1 MKKQTLLFVSFI
13 AFMTSLSQTSV
24 ISTNPCTDAIAQ
36 TTPGRWI
43 PHYDLA
49 NAVTKIQKQESYNR
63 LDVLHN
69 ILLKMFPQPVGVDVR
84 VNRGASKSYFGA
96 TRKYRYT
103 PEDRL
108 DFDYLSILPII
119 TSSYF
124 ANFTPHY
131 CAHTDKGIVFTPGAK
146 NENSDGV
153 GIVANNL
160 SNLANPPTGD
170 DWTINSLPVMMMSS
184 MITEKWKG
192 YEMYGD
198 VRLNGRSLL
207 IHREGMLPFVPVTRK
222 QYLERCVLQTTQLYD
237 KMIGFA
243 MQKPLR
249 SAEVQEAEKKAKLAK
264 FEKDFGKDPKRLK
277 SAVDYYLSGYKTDQ
291 QIRDEEVAKIKKN
304 KETDLK
310 QFTDELERSTRE
322 GLLDSAAVI
331 RVMYYPTPVFETDPK
346 QGNMLIT
353 ENPDYIRNDLPG
365 YVPQFIV
372 ISWKWSPDFW
382 PVHKGYESTFLKDF
396 PIDKIKA
403 MIDK

>member
-1 MKKQTLLFVSFI
+1 MRFITTLLTLCIYAASF
-13 AFMTSLSQTSV
+13 SQNA
-24 ISTNPCTDAIAQ
+24 TNTKAPCTKEIAQ
-36 TTPGRWI
+36 ATKGNWVPN
-43 PHYDLA
+43 YDQGHS
-49 NAVTKIQKQESYNR
+49 VTKIQKQETYNR
-63 LDVLHN
+63 LNVLHD

-84 VNRGASKSYFGA
+84 VNRGASNSYFGA

-103 PEDRL
+103 QDDRL
-108 DFDYLSILPII
+108 DFDYLSILPIV

-131 CAHTDKGIVFTPGAK
+131 CAHTDNGIVFTPGVK

-170 DWTINSLPVMMMSS
+170 DWTIDGLPVMMMSS
-184 MITEKWKG
+184 MITERWKS

-207 IHREGMLPFVPVTRK
+207 IHRTGMLPYIPVTRK
-222 QYLERCVLQTTQLYD
+222 RYLERCISQTTQLYD
-237 KMIGFA
+237 KMIALA
-243 MQKPLR
+243 MQKPVR
-249 SAEVQEAEKKAKLAK
+249 STEAQEEEKKARLAK

-304 KETDLK
+304 KETDLI

-353 ENPDYIRNDLPG
+353 ENPDYIRKDLPG

-372 ISWKWSPDFW
+372 FSWKWSPDFW
-382 PVHKGYESTFLKDF
+382 PVHEVYENIFLKDF
-396 PIDKIKA
+396 PIDKIQA